1 MIERYRFDRTRMEFR
16 KVTHSAG
23 YVLGK
28 VLKYFLVTVSLAVVY
43 YAVFALFV
51 STDSEREL
59 KEQNAMYRKAY
70 ERMQAREDLI
80 EDVLEGIHVKDDGIY
95 RQLFNGEAPDL
106 EGLYPQGLQGSVDTI
121 RAVDIVAYTRK
132 KAERLED
139 AGKRIDGNFAEVM
152 AFLEEGGVLPPLS
165 SPLEDFTYQRTG
177 ASIGPKIDPFY
188 KVRIDHGGLDM
199 IAQQGDPVLAAAE
212 GVVSEVTMAS
222 RGLGNV
228 VGISHEG
235 GYVTR
240 YAHLENVRVAKGQK
254 VAAGKQ
260 IAQVGMSGN
269 SFAPHLHYEVYR
281 DTARLDPLHHFFA
294 SVTPDSYMKMLSMS
308 LNAGQSMD

>member
-1 MIERYRFDRTRMEFR
+1 MSERYRFDRTRMEFR

-139 AGKRIDGNFAEVM
+139 AGKQQIVQQPPKEEEAEN
-152 AFLEEGGVLPPLS
+152 
-165 SPLEDFTYQRTG
+165 R
-177 ASIGPKIDPFY
+177 K
-188 KVRIDHGGLDM
+188 
-199 IAQQGDPVLAAAE
+199 
-212 GVVSEVTMAS
+212 
-222 RGLGNV
+222 RGK
-228 VGISHEG
+228 
-235 GYVTR
+235 R
-240 YAHLENVRVAKGQK
+240 
-254 VAAGKQ
+254 
-260 IAQVGMSGN
+260 
-269 SFAPHLHYEVYR
+269 
-281 DTARLDPLHHFFA
+281 
-294 SVTPDSYMKMLSMS
+294 
-308 LNAGQSMD
+308 